1 MHPSSAKIIDLLGAH
16 GLHSQVRTLTDSTR
30 TAAEAAAALGCEVGA
45 IASSLVFVADGAPI
59 LVLTS
64 GSHRV
69 DTDLLARQIGVRVI
83 SRADAATVRGATGQP
98 IGGVAP
104 VGYANP
110 IPTYIDVEL
119 KKHGELWAA
128 AGTPHSVFEIAYEDL
143 LSLTGA
149 TEVSVEEGVTA
160 E

>member
-1 MHPSSAKIIDLLGAH
+1 MHPSSAKIMDLLAAH

-30 TAAEAAAALGCEVGA
+30 TAAEAAMALGCEVGA
-45 IASSLVFVADGAPI
+45 IASSLVFLADGAPV

-69 DTDLLARQIGVRVI
+69 DTDLLAVQLGARSITRASAADVRE
-83 SRADAATVRGATGQP
+83 ATGQP

-104 VGYANP
+104 LGHPEPV
-110 IPTYIDVEL
+110 PTYIDVEL

-128 AGTPHSVFEIAYEDL
+128 AGTPHSVFEISYEDL
-143 LSLTGA
+143 LAITGA
-149 TEVSVEEGVTA
+149 TEVAVEEHA
-160 E
+160 

>member
-1 MHPSSAKIIDLLGAH
+1 MDLLAAA

-30 TAAEAAAALGCEVGA
+30 TAAEAAAALDCEVGA
-45 IASSLVFVADGAPI
+45 IASSLVFLADGAPI

-69 DTDLLARQIGVRVI
+69 DTDLLARQIGATAITRASADDVR
-83 SRADAATVRGATGQP
+83 AATGQP

-104 VGYANP
+104 VGHP
-110 IPTYIDVEL
+110 TPLTTYIDVEL

-128 AGTPHSVFEIAYEDL
+128 AGTPHSVFEISYDDL
-143 LSLTGA
+143 LRITGA
-149 TEVSVEEGVTA
+149 MEVEVEQRT
-160 E
+160 